1 MSAGAILFDFDGTL
15 VDARDAAWEL
25 FRRTNERFDLGV
37 DRREDFFGA
46 FEGNF
51 FDALERWCDDAAQA
65 DAAKDHFFGLM
76 RTEYH
81 PHVIPGMVDVVRTL
95 APTFTLA
102 VLSSNTVET
111 IRRILE
117 EAGIATCFSHVFAGD
132 VEQSKSAVIRRFL
145 TDSSFGSLRQCSPS
159 YDGNGSFGLVIDDVY
174 LVTDTIGDIV
184 AARSC
189 GIHAI
194 GVAWGMHEPRLLSD
208 AGAERVALWPQELT
222 AWFKC
227 DAGATGNA
235 AGECASCRVGKP
247 CDLENPSARRDTAVA
262 ESRTRRTERR
272 TAMRHEAGHLL
283 PQRVPAGGP
292 CTSDLRAALRRTM
305 RAHR

>member
-25 FRRTNERFDLGV
+25 FRRTNERFGLGV

-51 FDALERWCDDAAQA
+51 FDALERWCDDAAEA
-65 DAAKDHFFGLM
+65 VAAKDHFFGLM
-76 RTEYH
+76 RSEYH
-81 PHVIPGMVDVVRTL
+81 PHVIPGMVDVVRSL
-95 APTFTLA
+95 APTYTLA
-102 VLSSNTVET
+102 VLSSNTVAT

-117 EAGIATCFSHVFAGD
+117 GAGIATCFSHVFAGD

-145 TDSSFGSLRQCSPS
+145 TDSSFGSLRQCSAS

-184 AARSC
+184 EARSC
-189 GIHAI
+189 GIHSI

-222 AWFKC
+222 AWFKG
-227 DAGATGNA
+227 GAA
-235 AGECASCRVGKP
+235 AADDEAGECASCRVGQR
-247 CDLENPSARRDTAVA
+247 CDVELPPARRDDAVA
-262 ESRTRRTERR
+262 ESRTRRGERR
-272 TAMRHEAGHLL
+272 MAMRHVAANR
-283 PQRVPAGGP
+283 PTRRVPAGGT
-292 CTSDLRAALRRTM
+292 CTSDLRAALGRTM
-305 RAHR
+305 RPHR